1 LFNFCKIT
9 KRIFPVRKQVK
20 QRKNFKKFGEVADIP
35 LGKNKQG
42 EVTQEK
48 NAVIETY
55 DS

>member
-1 LFNFCKIT
+1 
-9 KRIFPVRKQVK
+9 
-20 QRKNFKKFGEVADIP
+20 VADIP

-55 DS
+55 DSSNKQEIDIVNKIKGLNTDVLREKRL